1 MTQAPF
7 QLQPHNPD
15 VLMCIANLSND
26 EVFTPLE
33 LVNQMLDTLAASWA
47 TSNNGASIWADKEVT
62 FLDPCTKSGVFL
74 REITKRLM
82 VGLEEQIPDL
92 TERVNRILTKQV
104 YGVAITE
111 LTSLLARRSVYCSK
125 YANGI
130 HSIARKF
137 QSEAGNVWFERTEHD
152 WAKGV
157 CQFCGAHQAAYSR
170 GDDLETYAYRF
181 IHSNN
186 PQELTRELFGG
197 DVQFDVIIG
206 NPPYQLGSDG
216 GTRDVPIYQKFVE
229 QAKNLDPRFLTMVI
243 PARWMASGLGLN
255 EFRETMLE
263 DRRIRAIV
271 DYPVAKEVFPSVEIK
286 GGVCYF
292 LWDRDHEGDAS
303 VQSIRGGVV
312 SGPTMRNLSEFDV
325 LVRDNRAVEI
335 LRKVLAKKEESI
347 ISILSVD
354 KEFGWT
360 SNFEDFHLK
369 EHKGDVPIHYGR
381 QGKRLKGYVRRS
393 QIVKSEKLV
402 DTWKVMVPQAGS
414 DGGQRIPDVVLG
426 KPFVASKPSVC
437 TQTFLFF
444 YLNTRAEAESVQT
457 YLQTK
462 FFRFLVSLRKITQ
475 HATRSTYTWVPIQTW
490 DKAWS
495 DSTLYKKYGLTK
507 PEIEYIEMM
516 IRAMDVAEDEND

>member
-1 MTQAPF
+1 
-7 QLQPHNPD
+7 
-15 VLMCIANLSND
+15 
-26 EVFTPLE
+26 
-33 LVNQMLDTLAASWA
+33 
-47 TSNNGASIWADKEVT
+47 
-62 FLDPCTKSGVFL
+62 
-74 REITKRLM
+74 
-82 VGLEEQIPDL
+82 
-92 TERVNRILTKQV
+92 
-104 YGVAITE
+104 
-111 LTSLLARRSVYCSK
+111 
-125 YANGI
+125 
-130 HSIARKF
+130 
-137 QSEAGNVWFERTEHD
+137 
-152 WAKGV
+152 
-157 CQFCGAHQAAYSR
+157 
-170 GDDLETYAYRF
+170 
-181 IHSNN
+181 
-186 PQELTRELFGG
+186 
-197 DVQFDVIIG
+197 
-206 NPPYQLGSDG
+206 
-216 GTRDVPIYQKFVE
+216 
-229 QAKNLDPRFLTMVI
+229 
-243 PARWMASGLGLN
+243 
-255 EFRETMLE
+255 
-263 DRRIRAIV
+263 
-271 DYPVAKEVFPSVEIK
+271 
-286 GGVCYF
+286 
-292 LWDRDHEGDAS
+292 
-303 VQSIRGGVV
+303 
-312 SGPTMRNLSEFDV
+312 